1 MRSRFLDSI
10 FFSKEKVESLKQLRI
25 INQNLVH
32 VEGLPKNLLKI
43 ELLKSRKYFGQ
54 YGKIK
59 KLILSRKIN
68 PENNKDVY
76 SVYITYENKIEAAC
90 AILCVDSLL
99 ICGKIIRVVF
109 GTTKFCIN
117 FLENKKCRNSE
128 KCKYLHKLVTNEEII
143 IDTNTNFSY
152 DEHLKLS
159 KKIIEQSIINLNI
172 KNIFLKRQKN
182 SKSVLPSIEYIF
194 LNEDQKE
201 KYFGPGNISYIKSN
215 NNRIFD
221 TTLKNNFSMFKNI
234 CNIYNINNI
243 NIIMNHNNIIQ
254 KNGYKLSD
262 VIYKKNIVNTK
273 NFKGLTSKHDVDIKK
288 YQDPYELYNIFKDSI
303 KHILFSKP
311 FYVNIRNA
319 PLEKME
325 YSYFKNDLL
334 QKGVDI
340 HRLLGG
346 CLDCI
351 KDCI

>member
-117 FLENKKCRNSE
+117 FLENKKCRNFE

-254 KNGYKLSD
+254 KNGYKLSN

-303 KHILFSKP
+303 THILFSKP